1 MNEAAKLVTDAV
13 IGNRYKTIVAGRKVY
28 TIYSPCIKVICRA
41 LNEFSHIE
49 LPGSDTMIGFLS
61 GIGEITPYLVRGV
74 AALIAGNV
82 DNWEQERDR
91 IAAELEE
98 ATPEELNRN
107 FDKSDERQGFF
118 RLCRL
123 DDERSDN
130 GGKTEVNGNCT
141 AIGQIATFMETLHL
155 TYKEVL
161 EIPYENLLLM
171 QKDKLHAV
179 YGTKIEHKSGKEI
192 LKYKKRK

>member
-1 MNEAAKLVTDAV
+1 M
-13 IGNRYKTIVAGRKVY
+13 Y

-98 ATPEELNRN
+98 ATPEELKDAIEISISLMNGR
-107 FDKSDERQGFF
+107 DFF
-118 RLCRL
+118 ACAALTM
-123 DDERSDN
+123 N
-130 GGKTEVNGNCT
+130 V
-141 AIGQIATFMETLHL
+141 ATMAA
-155 TYKEVL
+155 K
-161 EIPYENLLLM
+161 
-171 QKDKLHAV
+171 Q
-179 YGTKIEHKSGKEI
+179 
-192 LKYKKRK
+192 R

>member
-1 MNEAAKLVTDAV
+1 MGTGA
-13 IGNRYKTIVAGRKVY
+13 RPYCRRAGR
-28 TIYSPCIKVICRA
+28 SDSGRA
-41 LNEFSHIE
+41 
-49 LPGSDTMIGFLS
+49 
-61 GIGEITPYLVRGV
+61 
-74 AALIAGNV
+74 
-82 DNWEQERDR
+82 ERC
-91 IAAELEE
+91 
-98 ATPEELNRN
+98 NRN

>member
-98 ATPEELNRN
+98 ATPEELKDAREISISLMNGR
-107 FDKSDERQGFF
+107 DFF
-118 RLCRL
+118 ACAALTM
-123 DDERSDN
+123 N
-130 GGKTEVNGNCT
+130 V
-141 AIGQIATFMETLHL
+141 ATMAA
-155 TYKEVL
+155 K
-161 EIPYENLLLM
+161 
-171 QKDKLHAV
+171 Q
-179 YGTKIEHKSGKEI
+179 
-192 LKYKKRK
+192 R

>member
-1 MNEAAKLVTDAV
+1 MNEAAKLVMDAV

-98 ATPEELNRN
+98 ATPEELKDAIEISISLMNGR
-107 FDKSDERQGFF
+107 DFF
-118 RLCRL
+118 ACAALTM
-123 DDERSDN
+123 N
-130 GGKTEVNGNCT
+130 V
-141 AIGQIATFMETLHL
+141 ATMAA
-155 TYKEVL
+155 K
-161 EIPYENLLLM
+161 
-171 QKDKLHAV
+171 Q
-179 YGTKIEHKSGKEI
+179 
-192 LKYKKRK
+192 R